1 MPVTYINN
9 YPNVVIFSPK
19 DPDSIVA
26 TYLLKDRYDNNL
38 KNDLWQKNVQVYLEE
53 KDPGGES
60 IRDNYQ
66 KIESHVVAG
75 QKTVV
80 FLVNPIMDSV
90 SILKLWNWC
99 TDKGIDFVWLDNNI
113 DNIELLKHLNIP
125 GKQSSLK
132 STATLTYEFLNE
144 NQPVSKFFQIFDE
157 GVVDKTE
164 GTFSK
169 EKEALPLY
177 YFVASLGNTI
187 NDNQNDFLFQNL
199 NKIIK
204 EEEFLKQAIQVGKF
218 VYNYAKIQQQKEQLL
233 KTQSQQQVEEI
244 IKDEK
249 V

>member
-113 DNIELLKHLNIP
+113 ENIENIKHLNIP
-125 GKQSSLK
+125 GKQSSLF
-132 STATLTYEFLNE
+132 STARLTFEWLNE
-144 NQPVSKFFQIFDE
+144 GVTPPKFFQIFDLAILN
-157 GVVDKTE
+157 DKD
-164 GTFSK
+164 S
-169 EKEALPLY
+169 LPLY
-177 YFVASLGNTI
+177 YFVASLGNTL
-187 NDNQNDFLFQNL
+187 NDNTNDFLFQNMT
-199 NKIIK
+199 KIINSK
-204 EEEFLKQAIQVGKF
+204 EFLDQAIQVGKF
-218 VYNYAKIQQQKEQLL
+218 VYNYAKLNQAEN
-233 KTQSQQQVEEI
+233 
-244 IKDEK
+244 
-249 V
+249 

>member
-1 MPVTYINN
+1 MSVKYINN
-9 YPNVVIFSPK
+9 YPNIIIFAANN
-19 DPDSIVA
+19 PDGIVA
-26 TYLLKDRYDNNL
+26 SYLVKDKFDNNL
-38 KNDLWQKNVQVYLEE
+38 QNNLWERNVHVYLTERREGSIKEDYYNKIEEKIAKDQKNIIYLI
-53 KDPGGES
+53 DANIDSQS
-60 IRDNYQ
+60 I
-66 KIESHVVAG
+66 I
-75 QKTVV
+75 
-80 FLVNPIMDSV
+80 
-90 SILKLWNWC
+90 KLWNWS
-99 TDKGIDFVWLDNNI
+99 TDKGFEFIWLDNNI

-132 STATLTYEFLNE
+132 STATLTYEYLNE

-177 YFVASLGNTI
+177 YFIASLGNTI

-199 NKIIK
+199 NKIIR

-218 VYNYAKIQQQKEQLL
+218 VYNYAKLQQQKEQLL

-244 IKDEK
+244 ITNEK